1 MALSVAA
8 AELWRIAVRPEDALP
23 SAGGGGRALE
33 YTPAQAVQMR
43 PLYEIAGGESGAAAA
58 LAAVGAWQL
67 AIALAEE
74 VYYRGFLQ
82 SAGRLALTALPP
94 GLPATVLEGLPL
106 AVAAAVFGLVHTEF
120 VDAVEGDGDDSKL
133 RWFAITGAY
142 GAGLRLA
149 LRRHRPPADRPRR
162 RARRAQPRALRAR
175 LAADAGVVAGGAGE
189 DIRSQA

>member
-1 MALSVAA
+1 
-8 AELWRIAVRPEDALP
+8 
-23 SAGGGGRALE
+23 
-33 YTPAQAVQMR
+33 MR
-43 PLYEIAGGESGAAAA
+43 PLYEIADGESGAAAA
-58 LAAVGAWQL
+58 LGAVGAWQL

-120 VDAVEGDGDDSKL
+120 VDTVDGDGDDSKL

-142 GAGLRLA
+142 GAVYGLLFAVTGHRLIA
-149 LRRHRPPADRPRR
+149 PVAAHGGLNLGLCARDWRRMRESSQEELERIF
-162 RARRAQPRALRAR
+162 
-175 LAADAGVVAGGAGE
+175 GE
-189 DIRSQA
+189 SM